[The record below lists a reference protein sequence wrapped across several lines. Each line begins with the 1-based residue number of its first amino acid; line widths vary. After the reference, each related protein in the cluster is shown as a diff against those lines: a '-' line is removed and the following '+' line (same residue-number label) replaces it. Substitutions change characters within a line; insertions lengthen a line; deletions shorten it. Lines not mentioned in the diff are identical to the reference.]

1 MEHVKPLLEVQTK
14 RKVVNHLV
22 NVKTIPHTSVLMETV
37 LVPKNFVKYSHL
49 VVMMNG
55 FVQIRLVLK
64 N

>member
-1 MEHVKPLLEVQTK
+1 MEHAKPPLEVQIK

-22 NVKTIPHTSVLMETV
+22 NVKTILHISVLMETV

-55 FVQIRLVLK
+55 FVQIKLVLK